1 MHEPHCPTAER
12 LFASHSPHLKIK
24 AGRMWRAV
32 EMFHRDGLSTTAI
45 AEELG
50 VDEREVCELIDEA
63 GWR

>member
-1 MHEPHCPTAER
+1 MTEARCETAER
-12 LFASHSPHLKIK
+12 LFASPYPHLKIK

-32 EMFHRDGLSTTAI
+32 ELFYGERLSTTAI

-50 VDEREVCELIDEA
+50 VDEREVCELIEEA